1 MYRILIVHNEYRNP
15 GGEDVVVAQE
25 VEMLRSAGHAVFE
38 YHRSNHEIDTLGWW
52 DKATLPKRVIWADD
66 TVRDLR
72 LLMKQEKPDIVHF
85 HNTFVMVSPAAYYAV
100 REMGVPVVQTLHNYR
115 LICPRAD
122 FFRDGRICEDCLGK
136 AVPWPAILHGCYHG
150 SRIQNA
156 GVAAILTVH
165 RWLKTFQEQ
174 VDIYIALSEFSRR
187 KMIEGGLPAEKICCL
202 PNCVVP
208 DPGERTGTGDYA
220 IFAGRFSPE
229 ERVQIVLEAWKRL
242 RGIPLKIVGS
252 GPEERELRRIAET
265 SGLNQVGFCGWQ
277 PREKA
282 IAAIKKAAF
291 LIFPSQ
297 WYETFGLAICE
308 AFACG
313 VPVIATRL
321 GVMEEMVED
330 GRMGLH
336 FTPGDPEDLAAKV
349 EWAWTHPGQ
358 MAAMGRAARA
368 EFEAKYS
375 ASRNYEM
382 LMQIFDKAV
391 SRSKANGV

>member
-1 MYRILIVHNEYRNP
+1 M
-15 GGEDVVVAQE
+15 
-25 VEMLRSAGHAVFE
+25 
-38 YHRSNHEIDTLGWW
+38 
-52 DKATLPKRVIWADD
+52 
-66 TVRDLR
+66 
-72 LLMKQEKPDIVHF
+72 
-85 HNTFVMVSPAAYYAV
+85 
-100 REMGVPVVQTLHNYR
+100 
-115 LICPRAD
+115 
-122 FFRDGRICEDCLGK
+122 
-136 AVPWPAILHGCYHG
+136 
-150 SRIQNA
+150 
-156 GVAAILTVH
+156 
-165 RWLKTFQEQ
+165 
-174 VDIYIALSEFSRR
+174 
-187 KMIEGGLPAEKICCL
+187 
-202 PNCVVP
+202 
-208 DPGERTGTGDYA
+208 
-220 IFAGRFSPE
+220 
-229 ERVQIVLEAWKRL
+229 
-242 RGIPLKIVGS
+242 GS